1 MGLGTG
7 PRTDALQELLL
18 GPGFYEQSGGRLSEF
33 SRFADAIRFGQIEI
47 GARVVK
53 TNRIEGIL
61 LAAGESRR
69 MGFPKPLLRLNGET
83 FLSHVAASM
92 LATVERLIIVLG
104 AHRNAVMA
112 AVPADHRISIVEN
125 PDYSMGQLSSIKAGL
140 HSVSPQA
147 DAAIVHLVDHPTVL
161 PKTFERLA
169 AEYQLSGKPI
179 LVARFRGRRGHP
191 VLFDRSVFD
200 ELQKASI
207 DVGAR
212 AVVQA
217 NMERVIYVDVDD
229 PGVLLDLDT
238 PADLAHAGLPAIPA
252 L

>member
-1 MGLGTG
+1 V
-7 PRTDALQELLL
+7 RT
-18 GPGFYEQSGGRLSEF
+18 
-33 SRFADAIRFGQIEI
+33 
-47 GARVVK
+47 K
-53 TNRIEGIL
+53 RIEGIL

-83 FLSHVAASM
+83 FLSHIAASM
-92 LATVERLIIVLG
+92 LVTVERLIIVLG
-104 AHRNAVMA
+104 AHRDAVMA
-112 AVPADHRISIVEN
+112 VVPADNRISVIDN
-125 PDYSMGQLSSIKAGL
+125 PDYAMGQLSSIKAGL
-140 HSVSPQA
+140 RAVSAQA

-161 PKTFERLA
+161 PETFVRLA

-179 LVARFRGRRGHP
+179 LVARCRGHRGHP

-200 ELQKASI
+200 ELQQAPI

-212 AVVQA
+212 AVVKA
-217 NMERVIYVDVDD
+217 NTDRVIYVDVDD

-238 PADLAHAGLPAIPA
+238 PADLAQAGLPAVPT

>member
-1 MGLGTG
+1 
-7 PRTDALQELLL
+7 
-18 GPGFYEQSGGRLSEF
+18 
-33 SRFADAIRFGQIEI
+33 
-47 GARVVK
+47 VK
-53 TNRIEGIL
+53 TKRIEGIL

-112 AVPADHRISIVEN
+112 AVPADQRISIIEN
-125 PDYSMGQLSSIKAGL
+125 PDYRLGQLSSIKSGL
-140 HSVSPQA
+140 HGVSAQA

-161 PKTFERLA
+161 PETFERLA
-169 AEYQLSGKPI
+169 AEYRLSGKPI
-179 LVARFRGRRGHP
+179 LVARCRGRRGHP

-200 ELQKASI
+200 ELQQAPI

-229 PGVLLDLDT
+229 SGVLLDLDT